1 MCELAVKPESG
12 ASLLKR
18 DLSSLRPFRDLAPFL
33 TRVPRDDDTR
43 RLNRALPD
51 SRVTAAPGPDSKG
64 VYQRPPPARCK
75 LTRGQCPMHSLV
87 NK

>member
-1 MCELAVKPESG
+1 MI
-12 ASLLKR
+12 
-18 DLSSLRPFRDLAPFL
+18 
-33 TRVPRDDDTR
+33 R

-75 LTRGQCPMHSLV
+75 LTRGQCRMNSLV

>member
-1 MCELAVKPESG
+1 MI
-12 ASLLKR
+12 
-18 DLSSLRPFRDLAPFL
+18 
-33 TRVPRDDDTR
+33 R

-51 SRVTAAPGPDSKG
+51 SRVTAPGPDSKG
-64 VYQRPPPARCK
+64 VYQRPPLPAHCK